1 MESSRKQPFLQPEHR
16 RIRFRNRVASP
27 FIEDRPATRR
37 RRLKSHVRC
46 CIVRFMEFLDVGHN
60 PWLVAIS
67 FVVALVAGA
76 TGLSLTR
83 DLSAKSLS
91 QRRLAVALGAI
102 ALGGG
107 IWSMHFVA
115 MLGLK
120 LPILFYYDAA
130 ITLASALIAILM
142 VALALVLLHFTER
155 SRAIIVAA
163 GVIVGAGIL
172 AMHYVGMAGMQLCR
186 PVYTIQGVV
195 GSSVLAIVLC
205 ILAIG
210 IAYNVRSNRTI
221 VIGTL
226 CFGAAVFSVHFLA
239 MAGTNFV
246 ALENIREFGPV
257 ISNEVMAVGVI
268 LSSFVIF
275 GAFLW
280 VGTTYLMPVA
290 APIPQ
295 GDTADPE
302 PVSDIPLPEQPATLR
317 IPCERD
323 GGKVFVAAPDV
334 VFVRADGHYTQV
346 YTLTEKYFCVWP
358 ITEAVKRLEP
368 TGFLRVHRSYI
379 VNPGKVARFERTKD
393 KGQCTFGEADLP
405 PVPVSRSNLKA
416 AQTAFG

>member
-1 MESSRKQPFLQPEHR
+1 
-16 RIRFRNRVASP
+16 
-27 FIEDRPATRR
+27 
-37 RRLKSHVRC
+37 
-46 CIVRFMEFLDVGHN
+46 MEFLDFGHN
-60 PWLVAIS
+60 PWLVAVS

-83 DLSAKSLS
+83 DLSEKSVS
-91 QRRLAVALGAI
+91 QRKLAVALGAI

-142 VALALVLLHFTER
+142 VALALVLLHFFPRTR
-155 SRAIIVAA
+155 MTIAA
-163 GVIVGAGIL
+163 SGAIVGAGIL
-172 AMHYVGMAGMQLCR
+172 TMHYVGMAGMQLCR
-186 PVYTIQGVV
+186 PIYTGAGVI
-195 GSSVLAIVLC
+195 GSSILAIALC

-210 IAYNVRSNRTI
+210 VAYSVRSNRTI
-221 VIGTL
+221 VIGTF

-239 MAGTNFV
+239 MSGTNFV

-280 VGTTYLMPVA
+280 VGTTYLEPAHSGMAQEVTFTPEYSA
-290 APIPQ
+290 KDSQ
-295 GDTADPE
+295 TANE
-302 PVSDIPLPEQPATLR
+302 PAIVR

-346 YTLTEKYFCVWP
+346 YTTTDKYFCVWP
-358 ITEAVKRLEP
+358 ITEAVKRLVP
-368 TGFLRVHRSYI
+368 TGFLRVHRSYL
-379 VNPGKVARFERTKD
+379 VNPQKVVRFERGKD
-393 KGQCTFGEADLP
+393 KGQCTFGENNLP
-405 PVPVSRSNLKA
+405 PVPVSRSNLKD
-416 AQTAFG
+416 AQSAFG